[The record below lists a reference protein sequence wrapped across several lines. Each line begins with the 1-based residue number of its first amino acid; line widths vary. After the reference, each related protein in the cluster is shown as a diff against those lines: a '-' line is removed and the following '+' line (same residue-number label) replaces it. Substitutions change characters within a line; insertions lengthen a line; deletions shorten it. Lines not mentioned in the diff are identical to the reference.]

1 MSILIPQAP
10 GMRRAASSLLLAL
23 ASSACLHCATAAPA
37 PSPEDRPADEQHGRR
52 LRLPEFRSVYPKT
65 PEEKQEMQALAEK
78 GHKFGREFYDME
90 QTGDAISRDELDA
103 QISPDDFERAAAW
116 CAFAEKDYLGIDE
129 DEKVLDKTL
138 PQRPQRA
145 GDYLLL
151 GRLARS
157 FVRCARY
164 KADTFETCS
173 FTHVGQA
180 YFETLVLSLTG
191 SHVGLKCAGPLP
203 PRRKIN
209 LLGPDAKTQVP
220 LDEIVQ
226 GWYEQHRKH
235 EPGEL
240 PPITPWRPPCVV
252 SPFVPKERFC
262 GDDLPAT
269 GYTQFG
275 ILRLAIL
282 ALLLNT
288 AVDDGVE
295 GSFVEARRDR
305 APRDRAPRDRAPR
318 PHNRAA
324 GGSMARRRVHL
335 RARDV
340 RLRAQGRAP
349 PARPPL
355 RQLEADGR
363 LRRGRGGRRGGPT
376 DPAAGAC
383 ARTRPCGTSTQ
394 SVLAR
399 AVCSRT
405 ERARRRAGPRTSTA
419 RARSR

>member
-65 PEEKQEMQALAEK
+65 PEEKKEMQALAEK
-78 GHKFGREFYDME
+78 GHKFGREFYDMD
-90 QTGDAISRDELDA
+90 QSGDAISRDELDA

-180 YFETLVLSLTG
+180 YFETLALSLTG
-191 SHVGLKCAGPLP
+191 SHAGLKCAGPLP

-226 GWYEQHRKH
+226 GWYEEHRKH

-275 ILRLAIL
+275 ILRLATL
-282 ALLLNT
+282 GLLLNT
-288 AVDDGVE
+288 AVDDGIE
-295 GSFVEARRDR
+295 GSFVEARRDIARSR
-305 APRDRAPRDRAPR
+305 AEI
-318 PHNRAA
+318 
-324 GGSMARRRVHL
+324 ARRGHTTARGRWAHGAAARPSS
-335 RARDV
+335 RARCSTT
-340 RLRAQGRAP
+340 RSRARA
-349 PARPPL
+349 
-355 RQLEADGR
+355 
-363 LRRGRGGRRGGPT
+363 T
-376 DPAAGAC
+376 GASTSSTIGSGWKAT
-383 ARTRPCGTSTQ
+383 ARTRRTTRGANGP
-394 SVLAR
+394 
-399 AVCSRT
+399 SR
-405 ERARRRAGPRTSTA
+405 GCMRTHPSMWHVH
-419 RARSR
+419 

>member
-1 MSILIPQAP
+1 
-10 GMRRAASSLLLAL
+10 
-23 ASSACLHCATAAPA
+23 
-37 PSPEDRPADEQHGRR
+37 
-52 LRLPEFRSVYPKT
+52 
-65 PEEKQEMQALAEK
+65 MQALAEK
-78 GHKFGREFYDME
+78 GHKFGREFYAME
-90 QTGDAISRDELDA
+90 EAGDAVARDELDA

-116 CAFAEKDYLGIDE
+116 CAFAEKDYLGFDE
-129 DEKVLDKTL
+129 DEKVLDKFL

-157 FVRCARY
+157 FVRCARF

-173 FTHVGQA
+173 FSHVGQA

-288 AVDDGVE
+288 AVDDGIE

-305 APRDRAPRDRAPR
+305 ARREI
-318 PHNRAA
+318 
-324 GGSMARRRVHL
+324 ARREIARRETAQSRGRWGHGAAARPSS
-335 RARDV
+335 RARCSTT
-340 RLRAQGRAP
+340 RSRARATG
-349 PARPPL
+349 ASTSSTT
-355 RQLEADGR
+355 
-363 LRRGRGGRRGGPT
+363 GRGWKAT
-376 DPAAGAC
+376 
-383 ARTRPCGTSTQ
+383 ARTRTKTRRPNGFSRGCLRMMHPPMWHRSLSQGS
-394 SVLAR
+394 R
-399 AVCSRT
+399 AVICSRT
-405 ERARRRAGPRTSTA
+405 GRARRRAGPRTSTA